1 MALSQ
6 RIKDVIDVS
15 GGMFSRRGSLASFWQ
30 DCAEQLYPERADFT
44 TNRHGE
50 DFASGLSDS
59 TAVLFRRDFGN
70 FLGSILR
77 PKGTQWF
84 SAKSR
89 RADLMDK
96 TEIREFFERNTRITR
111 NALYDTRTQFIRAN
125 READHDYVTFGNSV
139 RSLTERSTRD
149 GLLLR
154 SHHLRDCAWEEN
166 GDGIVDVVH
175 RKVDMTARIMKK
187 RFKEVAREV
196 NEAVTKE
203 PHKAFKLVHVVMP
216 MDEWAPENKS
226 LKKFP
231 FVSLWID
238 TDNLFLLEET
248 GSWDMIYIV
257 SRWHTVSGSPYA
269 YSPCACVAMPDT
281 RTMQR
286 MTETILEAG
295 EKAVKPPLIAQRE
308 VIQGG
313 VNLWSGGVTWVDASY
328 DERTGDALRP
338 VQLGGE
344 PTLGVA
350 LRQDVREA
358 LMSAFYLN
366 KLFLPVQ
373 GDMTAEEVHRRNQ
386 EFLRVSQP
394 IIEPAEPECN
404 GLMLEMAFEKLARL
418 EAFGPVTE
426 FPPEIQQFPF
436 FSFTYD
442 NPVEDAAKQATM
454 MAYQT
459 SLQMLQAGQSF
470 DPSLSVNF
478 DIHKAYRDAMTA
490 NGSSAEWLK
499 DEDEAAEA
507 MQQMQQLQAA
517 QSLIQ
522 GAGQAGDAAGKL
534 VNAEVAARQATG

>member
-1 MALSQ
+1 MALSD
-6 RIKDVIDVS
+6 RVKTIIGVS
-15 GGMFSRRGSLASFWQ
+15 EGMFARRGNLLSFWQ
-30 DCAEQLYPERADFT
+30 DCAEQFYPERADFT
-44 TNRHGE
+44 QNRHGT
-50 DFASGLSDS
+50 DFASELSDS

-77 PKGTQWF
+77 PKGVQWF

-89 RADLMDK
+89 RSDLMDK
-96 TEIREFFERNTRITR
+96 TEIREFFERSTRVTR
-111 NALYDTRTQFIRAN
+111 NALYDTKTQFIRSS

-139 RSLTERSTRD
+139 RSLTERSSRD

-154 SHHLRDCAWEEN
+154 GHHLRDCAWEEN
-166 GDGIVDVVH
+166 GDGMVDVVH
-175 RKVDMTARIMKK
+175 RKVDMTARNMKK
-187 RFKEVAREV
+187 RFKDVAPEV
-196 NEAVTKE
+196 NKALEKE
-203 PHKAFKLVHVVMP
+203 PHKAFKLIHVVMP
-216 MDEWAPENKS
+216 MDEWAPDNKG

-238 TDNLFLLEET
+238 TDNNFLLEED
-248 GSWDMIYIV
+248 GSWDLIYIV

-269 YSPCACVAMPDT
+269 YSPCVCVALPDT

-295 EKAVKPPLIAQRE
+295 EKANMPPMIAQRE

-313 VNLWSGGVTWVDASY
+313 VNLWSGGITWVDASY

-418 EAFGPVTE
+418 GAFGPIDE
-426 FPPEIQQFPF
+426 FPAEIQQFPF
-436 FSFTYD
+436 FSFSYD

-459 SLQMLQAGQSF
+459 SLQMLQAGQAF
-470 DPSLSVNF
+470 DPSIATNF
-478 DIHKAYRDAMTA
+478 DIHKAYRDAMAA
-490 NGSSAEWLK
+490 NGSSAEWLR
-499 DEDEAAEA
+499 DEDEAAQSAEQA
-507 MQQMQQLQAA
+507 QQMQAM
-517 QSLIQ
+517 QSLVQ

-534 VNAEVAARQATG
+534 VDAEVTARQEA